1 MSLAGG
7 GSVDTDPLAVDP
19 QQQELE
25 DENPLLLLSED
36 VDLDHIMEEDMA
48 GCDDRIG
55 GGRNRS
61 AKCGKCNGCLR
72 PECNRCAACLDNL
85 RFGGGK
91 RRRYKRQNCL
101 GKIYIYG
108 AAMLRS

>member
-19 QQQELE
+19 QQEELE

-36 VDLDHIMEEDMA
+36 VDLDHIMAEDIA
-48 GCDDRIG
+48 GCDNRFG
-55 GGRNRS
+55 GVRNRS
-61 AKCGKCNGCLR
+61 AKCEKCHGCLR
-72 PECNRCAACLDNL
+72 PECKRCAACLENL
-85 RFGGGK
+85 CFGGGK

-101 GKIYIYG
+101 GKIYLWTSY
-108 AAMLRS
+108 A